1 MPLGWL
7 ARLVRGAAFFFLRRD
22 FQRLEAEI
30 AATRTAFDEALQG
43 QSRAMQEGR
52 EHLEIRAD
60 DSAAALGDLRQ
71 AYIATRTEFEEVRD
85 VRLVGL
91 DAALGRAG
99 EATGAVQ
106 REVESLRDARIP
118 QAESAIARFQQA
130 LETLQRELESVRD
143 DRDKDIAGLQRALD
157 ALQATV
163 AGVQSLAE
171 ELRDGRMPALS
182 AHADALI
189 ERLHEQLTEVAG
201 LTERL
206 AQHEPLT
213 IAVAPEIEAKIPA
226 AVAAAST
233 RFADAFRGG
242 RAEILGRVAEHVHL
256 LAGAAPVLDLGCGR
270 GELLEALRAAG
281 IEARGVDSDP
291 AMAAACRRLGL
302 TAEVGDCLS
311 ALRAAK
317 PGSLGGVTAI
327 HLVEHL
333 PAATWMQLVD
343 AAAAALRVGGL
354 LLIESPNPESLRVGA
369 GLFWADPTHRAP
381 VHPDAR
387 AFVAKAVG
395 LEVVEVRRLHPFPP
409 DQALANSAQ
418 PEPVRELA
426 SKLDAWLSG
435 PRDFL
440 LVARK
445 P

>member
-182 AHADALI
+182 PG
-189 ERLHEQLTEVAG
+189 RLTPVG
-201 LTERL
+201 W
-206 AQHEPLT
+206 PKPKS
-213 IAVAPEIEAKIPA
+213 APHLSSSVIP
-226 AVAAAST
+226 
-233 RFADAFRGG
+233 
-242 RAEILGRVAEHVHL
+242 
-256 LAGAAPVLDLGCGR
+256 
-270 GELLEALRAAG
+270 
-281 IEARGVDSDP
+281 
-291 AMAAACRRLGL
+291 
-302 TAEVGDCLS
+302 
-311 ALRAAK
+311 
-317 PGSLGGVTAI
+317 
-327 HLVEHL
+327 
-333 PAATWMQLVD
+333 
-343 AAAAALRVGGL
+343 
-354 LLIESPNPESLRVGA
+354 SPS
-369 GLFWADPTHRAP
+369 W
-381 VHPDAR
+381 
-387 AFVAKAVG
+387 
-395 LEVVEVRRLHPFPP
+395 
-409 DQALANSAQ
+409 
-418 PEPVRELA
+418 PVR
-426 SKLDAWLSG
+426 K
-435 PRDFL
+435 
-440 LVARK
+440 K
-445 P
+445 